1 MLNYRSD
8 LKPLARQLRSN
19 MTDAEQKLWFHLRRK
34 QMCNV
39 QFYRQRPIGEFI
51 VDFYAPSKKL
61 VIEVD
66 GVQHLEANNMQADV
80 RRTAF
85 LESLGL
91 RVMRFDNLQILQHLT
106 DVLEMIHRYIADRK
120 SLPPSP
126 STSSGQALLQREE
139 PR

>member
-120 SLPPSP
+120 SLQPSP